1 MGENGCKSVRMGQH
15 RCISNQESENKAK
28 RFTNGRAGHVLQCL
42 VKDRKKEEIGNEE
55 NGRQEAYWGTIT
67 GQ

>member
-15 RCISNQESENKAK
+15 SCIINHESENKEK
-28 RFTNGRAGHVLQCL
+28 RSTNGRAGHVLQCL

-55 NGRQEAYWGTIT
+55 NGRQEEC
-67 GQ
+67 